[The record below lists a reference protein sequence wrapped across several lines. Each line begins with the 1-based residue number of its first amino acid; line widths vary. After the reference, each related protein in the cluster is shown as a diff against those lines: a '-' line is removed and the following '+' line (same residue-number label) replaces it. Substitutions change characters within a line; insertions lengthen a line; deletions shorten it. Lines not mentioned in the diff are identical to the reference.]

1 VGARYG
7 STVPRRQLARR
18 LRLLREEAGLTLEE
32 AAPALDWST
41 SKLSR
46 IENAQQRVDTHG
58 VRSMLDLYGVGG
70 EQWGE
75 LIDLTRMAWQQGWWR
90 AYGRGDGA
98 GYVPLE
104 SAATLVRDFTVCYVP
119 GLLQTADYAR
129 AIFEASLVRRTS
141 EQLENNIAVR
151 MIRQQRLTSL
161 DDPLELVAIID
172 ESVLLRPVGG
182 RSVMAAQL
190 DRLIEASALDTVTL
204 QVLPMSVGAHPA
216 MESVL
221 TILSFGELNE
231 PDVAYVEHPMGP
243 VHLHREREVARAT
256 LVFDRLRSDALS
268 PADSVALI
276 RRVREQQWT

>member
-1 VGARYG
+1 VAARNG
-7 STVPRRQLARR
+7 STGVRRQLGRR
-18 LRLLREEAGLTLEE
+18 LRLLREQAGLTLEE

-70 EQWGE
+70 DQWGE
-75 LIDLTRMAWQQGWWR
+75 LIELTRLAWQRGWWR
-90 AYGRGDGA
+90 AYGLDDK

-104 SAATLVRDFTVCYVP
+104 TEASLVRDFTVCYVP

-129 AIFEASLVRRTS
+129 ALFLASLTRRTE
-141 EQLENNIAVR
+141 EQLENAIAVR
-151 MIRQQRLTSL
+151 MIRQRRLTSA

-182 RSVMAAQL
+182 RPVMATQL
-190 DRLIEASALDTVTL
+190 ERLIEAAALDTVTL
-204 QVLPMSVGAHPA
+204 QVLPIGVGAHPA
-216 MESVL
+216 MTAVFTL
-221 TILSFGELNE
+221 LSFGELNE
-231 PDVAYVEHPMGP
+231 PDMAYVEHPMGA
-243 VHLHREREVARAT
+243 VHLSKERDVARAT

-268 PADSVALI
+268 PVDSVVLI
-276 RRVREQQWT
+276 RRVLEQQWT